1 MESILKSIK
10 KKKIPINST
19 VVISN
24 KHDAKGLQIARK
36 LGVNA
41 EIVESKNFK
50 GGRAEYDREIMVIL
64 SRYGV
69 TPRNGLVCLAGFMR
83 IIGPEF
89 VKKYKNKI
97 INIHPALLPSFPGLN
112 AQMQALKYGV
122 KYSGCT
128 VHFVDEGA
136 DTGPIIIQ
144 SAVKV
149 DEDDTEESL
158 SKKILKEEHR
168 IYPLAVSLFARKKI
182 RVAKRKTVIT

>member
-1 MESILKSIK
+1 MESILRSIK
-10 KKKIPINST
+10 KKKIPINPA

-36 LGVNA
+36 LGVNT

-50 GGRAEYDREIMVIL
+50 GNKAEYDREIMTIL

-112 AQMQALKYGV
+112 AQRQALKYGV

-128 VHFVDEGA
+128 THFVDEGA

-149 DEDDTEESL
+149 DEKDTEESL
-158 SKKILKEEHR
+158 SKKILKEEHK
-168 IYPLAVSLFARKKI
+168 IYPLTVDLFARKKI
-182 RVAKRKTVIT
+182 RVVKRKTVIS

>member
-10 KKKIPINST
+10 KKKIPINPA

-41 EIVESKNFK
+41 KIVESKNFK
-50 GGRAEYDREIMVIL
+50 GGRAEYDREVMAIL

-149 DEDDTEESL
+149 DEGDTEESL

>member
-1 MESILKSIK
+1 MESILRSIK
-10 KKKIPINST
+10 KKKIPINPA

-36 LGVNA
+36 LGVNT

-50 GGRAEYDREIMVIL
+50 GNKAEYDREIMTIL

-112 AQMQALKYGV
+112 AQRQALKYGV

-128 VHFVDEGA
+128 THFVDEGA

-149 DEDDTEESL
+149 DEEDTEESL
-158 SKKILKEEHR
+158 SKKILKEEHK
-168 IYPLAVSLFARKKI
+168 IYPLTVDLFARKKI
-182 RVAKRKTVIT
+182 RVVKRKTVIS

>member
-1 MESILKSIK
+1 MESILRSIK
-10 KKKIPINST
+10 KKKIPINPA

-36 LGVNA
+36 LGVNT
-41 EIVESKNFK
+41 EIVKSKNFK
-50 GGRAEYDREIMVIL
+50 GNKAEYDREIMTIL
-64 SRYGV
+64 SRYRV

-112 AQMQALKYGV
+112 AQRQALKYGV

-128 VHFVDEGA
+128 THFVDEGA

-149 DEDDTEESL
+149 DEEDTEESL
-158 SKKILKEEHR
+158 SKKILKEEHK
-168 IYPLAVSLFARKKI
+168 IYPLTVDLLARKKI
-182 RVAKRKTVIT
+182 KVVKRKTVIS

>member
-1 MESILKSIK
+1 MESILRSIK
-10 KKKIPINST
+10 KKKIPINPA

-36 LGVNA
+36 LGVNT

-50 GGRAEYDREIMVIL
+50 GNKAEYDREIMTIL
-64 SRYGV
+64 SRYRV

-112 AQMQALKYGV
+112 AQRQALKYGV

-128 VHFVDEGA
+128 THFVDEGA

-149 DEDDTEESL
+149 DEEDTEESL
-158 SKKILKEEHR
+158 SKKILKEEHK
-168 IYPLAVSLFARKKI
+168 IYPLTVDLLARKKI
-182 RVAKRKTVIT
+182 KVVKRKTVIS

>member
-1 MESILKSIK
+1 MESILRSIK
-10 KKKIPINST
+10 KKKIPINPA

-36 LGVNA
+36 LGVNT

-50 GGRAEYDREIMVIL
+50 GNKAEYDREIMTIL

-112 AQMQALKYGV
+112 AQRQALKYGV

-128 VHFVDEGA
+128 THFVDEGA

-158 SKKILKEEHR
+158 SKKILKEEHK
-168 IYPLAVSLFARKKI
+168 IYPLTVNLFARKKI
-182 RVAKRKTVIT
+182 TVVKRKTVIS